1 MIRDFAPENARL
13 LEKRDK
19 LQAKIDAYY
28 NQTRRNKSEI
38 SPEQDDRFLRNIGYI
53 VGNSRTISSA
63 TETPHSVNI
72 VNTQNLDP
80 EITSIPG
87 PQLVVPVDN
96 ARYALNAANARW
108 GSLLDAIYGTDA
120 IDGGDSKKLSRG
132 KESGYDP
139 KRGKEVFRHAEGFLD
154 DNFPLTKAARY
165 SDVIEISVVDGGFN
179 GRKELLFKTAN
190 GFFVSLHQ
198 PGKFVGYAI
207 NGGSMCVLLRN
218 NRLHVELQIDRHS
231 RIGKTHRAGLK
242 DILLES
248 AVTTICDME
257 DSVAAVDAEDKQR
270 VYRNWAGLMRG
281 TLSSVFKNKYGKT
294 VKRRL
299 SNDRKYA
306 CPLGGD
312 MITLPGR
319 SLLLVRNVGLHMYT
333 DAVVTSGRGGGGE
346 EMIPEGL
353 LDLAVTCLAA
363 IHDLKKTGDRNIP
376 TGSVYVVKPKM
387 HGPEEVEFVQHTF
400 ARVEKILG
408 LAKNT
413 VKIGIMDEER
423 RTTINLRECLEVAK
437 DRVFFINTGFLDRTG
452 DEIHTAMCAG
462 AVLPKSQLKEAVWK
476 SAYEAWNVEVG
487 LASGLR
493 GCGQIGKGMWAAP
506 DEMHKMLKSKAV
518 ELEQGASCA
527 WVPSPTAATLH
538 AIHYH
543 QVDVSKV
550 QAALESRSGQSLS
563 SSTAPS
569 FSRNLRDILTLPLL
583 LASPPPRN
591 TVLRELE
598 NNAQGILGYVAR
610 WVHEGV
616 GCSKI
621 PDINNV
627 GLMEDRATLRISSQ
641 HIANWLKYN
650 IVRRD
655 DVLQAFRK
663 MAGLIDSQNAER
675 RHSGSSPTVGN
686 RPPAIATN
694 FESDAAV
701 RASLDLVFEG
711 TSSPN
716 GYMRITSTERQT
728 MMYTEPILT
737 KCRKIAKA
745 QQHDAKH
752 FVR

>member
-1 MIRDFAPENARL
+1 
-13 LEKRDK
+13 
-19 LQAKIDAYY
+19 
-28 NQTRRNKSEI
+28 
-38 SPEQDDRFLRNIGYI
+38 
-53 VGNSRTISSA
+53 
-63 TETPHSVNI
+63 
-72 VNTQNLDP
+72 
-80 EITSIPG
+80 
-87 PQLVVPVDN
+87 
-96 ARYALNAANARW
+96 
-108 GSLLDAIYGTDA
+108 
-120 IDGGDSKKLSRG
+120 
-132 KESGYDP
+132 
-139 KRGKEVFRHAEGFLD
+139 
-154 DNFPLTKAARY
+154 
-165 SDVIEISVVDGGFN
+165 
-179 GRKELLFKTAN
+179 
-190 GFFVSLHQ
+190 
-198 PGKFVGYAI
+198 
-207 NGGSMCVLLRN
+207 MCVLLRN
-218 NRLHVELQIDRHS
+218 NKLHVELQIDRHS

-281 TLSSVFKNKYGKT
+281 TLSSVFKNKSGKT

-376 TGSVYVVKPKM
+376 SISPPSSASSASSSPSSFYNSRAGSVYVVKPKM

-641 HIANWLKYN
+641 HIANLSVYSH
-650 IVRRD
+650 IA
-655 DVLQAFRK
+655 LQFSF
-663 MAGLIDSQNAER
+663 L
-675 RHSGSSPTVGN
+675 
-686 RPPAIATN
+686 
-694 FESDAAV
+694 
-701 RASLDLVFEG
+701 L
-711 TSSPN
+711 
-716 GYMRITSTERQT
+716 
-728 MMYTEPILT
+728 
-737 KCRKIAKA
+737 
-745 QQHDAKH
+745 
-752 FVR
+752 